1 MRVLLAPME
10 GVLDSLVRELLTEVN
25 DYDLCI
31 TEFLRVV
38 DLRLPVKSFFRLCPE
53 LHNNSLTPSGTR
65 VRIQLL
71 GQHPQWLAENAARAV
86 ELGSWG
92 VDLNCGC
99 PSKVVNGSGG
109 GATLLKDPDLIYRA
123 AKAMREAVPA
133 ALPVTVKV
141 RLGWDSGERQFE
153 IADAV
158 QQAGATEITV
168 HGRTKEDG
176 YRAERINWQAIGD
189 IRRRLTIPVIANG
202 EIRDWQSARECMAVT
217 GCDAVMIGRW
227 ALNVPNLSRVVKD
240 NAPRMPWP
248 EVMQLLLK
256 YCGLEKQGD
265 TGLYHVA
272 RIKQWL
278 GYLRKE
284 YSEAEA
290 LFVTIRALTDSAAI
304 ARAIEQAASRL
315 SRAGER

>member
-1 MRVLLAPME
+1 MQTVKRVLLAPME

-31 TEFLRVV
+31 TEFVRVV
-38 DLRLPVKSFFRLCPE
+38 DSLLPEKVYYRLCPE
-53 LHNNSLTPSGTR
+53 LANQSLTPSGTAVR
-65 VRIQLL
+65 VQLL
-71 GQHPQWLAENAARAV
+71 GQHPQWLGENAARAV

-99 PSKVVNGSGG
+99 PSKMVNGSGG
-109 GATLLKDPDLIYRA
+109 GATLLKDPEMIYLG
-123 AKAMREAVPA
+123 AKAMREAVPSH
-133 ALPVTVKV
+133 LPVTVKV
-141 RLGWDSGERQFE
+141 RLGWDSGARQFE

-176 YRAERINWQAIGD
+176 YKADKINWAAIGE
-189 IRRRLTIPVIANG
+189 IRQRLSIPVIANG
-202 EIRDWQSARECMAVT
+202 EIWDWQSAQDCMAAT
-217 GCDAVMIGRW
+217 GCDSVMIGRG
-227 ALNVPNLSRVVKD
+227 ALNVPNLSRVIKQ
-240 NAPRMPWP
+240 NAPKMPWP
-248 EVMQLLLK
+248 EVMLLLK
-256 YCGLEKQGD
+256 KYVRLEKQGD

-284 YSEAEA
+284 YAEA
-290 LFVTIRALTDSAAI
+290 SEVFSEIRVLKTSADI
-304 ARAIEQAASRL
+304 ARAIERL
-315 SRAGER
+315 

>member
-1 MRVLLAPME
+1 MRVILAPME
-10 GVLDSLVRELLTEVN
+10 GVLDSLVRELLSEVN

-38 DLRLPVKSFFRLCPE
+38 DQLLPTKSFYRLCPE
-53 LHNNSLTPSGTR
+53 LHQQSRTSSGTQ

-71 GQHPQWLAENAARAV
+71 GQYPQWLAENAARAV
-86 ELGSWG
+86 ELGSYG

-99 PSKVVNGSGG
+99 PSKLVNGSGG
-109 GATLLKDPDLIYRA
+109 GATLLKDPELIYQG

-133 ALPVTVKV
+133 HLPVTVKI

-158 QQAGATEITV
+158 QQAGATELAV

-176 YRAERINWQAIGD
+176 YQAERINWQAIGE
-189 IRRRLTIPVIANG
+189 IRQRLAIPVIANG
-202 EIRDWQSARECMAVT
+202 EIWDYQSAQECMKVT
-217 GCDAVMIGRW
+217 GCDAVMLGRG
-227 ALNVPNLSRVVKD
+227 ALNVPNLSRVVKY
-240 NAPRMPWP
+240 NEPRMPWL
-248 EVMQLLLK
+248 EVLTLLQK
-256 YCGLEKQGD
+256 YVQLEKQGD

-284 YSEAEA
+284 YTEATDLFSE
-290 LFVTIRALTDSAAI
+290 IRALKTSKDIALAI
-304 ARAIEQAASRL
+304 TRIRV
-315 SRAGER
+315 

>member
-38 DLRLPVKSFFRLCPE
+38 DQCLPVKSFYRLCPE
-53 LHNNSLTPSGTR
+53 LQHASRTPSGTLVR
-65 VRIQLL
+65 VQLL
-71 GQHPQWLAENAARAV
+71 GQYPQWLAENAARAV
-86 ELGSWG
+86 ELGSYG

-99 PSKVVNGSGG
+99 PSKLVNGSGG
-109 GATLLKDPDLIYRA
+109 GATLLKDPELIYRG

-133 ALPVTVKV
+133 HLPVTVKI
-141 RLGWDSGERQFE
+141 RLGWDSGARQFE

-158 QQAGATEITV
+158 QQAGATELAV

-176 YRAERINWQAIGD
+176 YKAECINWQAIGE
-189 IRRRLTIPVIANG
+189 IRQRLQIPVIANG
-202 EIRDWQSARECMAVT
+202 EIWDWQSAQDCMATT
-217 GCDAVMIGRW
+217 GCDAVMIGRG
-227 ALNVPNLSRVVKD
+227 ALNVPNLSRVIKY
-240 NAPRMPWP
+240 NEPRMPWP
-248 EVMQLLLK
+248 EVMLLLQK
-256 YCGLEKQGD
+256 YAQLEKQGD

-284 YSEAEA
+284 YDDATELFSE
-290 LFVTIRALTDSAAI
+290 IRTLKTSTDI
-304 ARAIEQAASRL
+304 ARVI
-315 SRAGER
+315 GEP

>member
-10 GVLDSLVRELLTEVN
+10 GVLDPLVRELLSEVN

-38 DLRLPVKSFFRLCPE
+38 DMLLPVKSFQRLCPE
-53 LHNNSLTPSGTR
+53 LLNDSRTPSGTR
-65 VRIQLL
+65 VRVQLL
-71 GQHPQWLAENAARAV
+71 GQYPEWLGENAARAV

-99 PSKVVNGSGG
+99 PSKTVNGSGG
-109 GATLLKDPDLIYRA
+109 GATLLKDPELIYLG

-133 ALPVTVKV
+133 ELPVTVKI
-141 RLGWDSGERQFE
+141 RLGWDSLAHSLE

-158 QQAGATEITV
+158 QQAGATELTV

-176 YRAERINWQAIGD
+176 YKAERINWPAIGE
-189 IRRRLTIPVIANG
+189 IRQRLSIPVIANG
-202 EIRDWQSARECMAVT
+202 EIWDYDSAQRCMQVT
-217 GCDAVMIGRW
+217 GCDAVMIGRG
-227 ALNVPNLSRVVKD
+227 ALNVPNLSRVVKY
-240 NAPRMPWP
+240 NEPKMPWP
-248 EVMQLLLK
+248 QVIELLK
-256 YCGLEKQGD
+256 KYTYLEKQGD

-284 YSEAEA
+284 YQEATEVFTQVRTLNTSKDIA
-290 LFVTIRALTDSAAI
+290 LAI
-304 ARAIEQAASRL
+304 QSL
-315 SRAGER
+315 

>member
-38 DLRLPVKSFFRLCPE
+38 DQLLPVKSFQKLCPE
-53 LHNNSLTPSGTR
+53 LHNESRTPSGTR

-71 GQHPQWLAENAARAV
+71 GQYPQWLAENAARAV

-99 PSKVVNGSGG
+99 PSKTVNGSGG
-109 GATLLKDPDLIYRA
+109 GATLLKDPELIYQG

-133 ALPVTVKV
+133 HLPVTVKV

-158 QQAGATEITV
+158 QQAGATELAV

-176 YRAERINWQAIGD
+176 YKAERINWQAIAD
-189 IRRRLTIPVIANG
+189 IRQRLTIPVIANG
-202 EIRDWQSARECMAVT
+202 EIWDYDSAQACMAVT
-217 GCDAVMIGRW
+217 GCDAVMIGRG
-227 ALNVPNLSRVVKD
+227 ALNVPNLSRVIKY
-240 NAPRMPWP
+240 NEPRLPWP
-248 EVMQLLLK
+248 QVVDLLK
-256 YCGLEKQGD
+256 KYTHLEKQGD

-284 YSEAEA
+284 YAEA
-290 LFVTIRALTDSAAI
+290 TELFTAVRALQESKLI
-304 ARAIEQAASRL
+304 ARAINDWQA
-315 SRAGER
+315 

>member
-1 MRVLLAPME
+1 MQTVKRVLLAPME

-31 TEFLRVV
+31 TEFVRVV
-38 DLRLPVKSFFRLCPE
+38 DSLLPEKVYYRLCPE
-53 LHNNSLTPSGTR
+53 LANQSLTPSGTAVR
-65 VRIQLL
+65 VQLL
-71 GQHPQWLAENAARAV
+71 GQHPQWLGENAARAV

-99 PSKVVNGSGG
+99 PSKMVNGSGG
-109 GATLLKDPDLIYRA
+109 GATLLKDPEMIYLG
-123 AKAMREAVPA
+123 AKAMREAVPSH
-133 ALPVTVKV
+133 LPVTVKV
-141 RLGWDSGERQFE
+141 RLGWDSGARQFE

-176 YRAERINWQAIGD
+176 YKADKINWAAIGE
-189 IRRRLTIPVIANG
+189 IRQRLSIPVIANG
-202 EIRDWQSARECMAVT
+202 EIWDWQSAQDCMAAT
-217 GCDAVMIGRW
+217 GCDSVMIGRG
-227 ALNVPNLSRVVKD
+227 ALNVPNLSRVIKQ
-240 NAPRMPWP
+240 NAPKMPWP
-248 EVMQLLLK
+248 EVMLLLK
-256 YCGLEKQGD
+256 KYVRLEKQGD

-284 YSEAEA
+284 YAEA
-290 LFVTIRALTDSAAI
+290 SEVFSEIRALKTSADI
-304 ARAIEQAASRL
+304 SRAIERL
-315 SRAGER
+315 

>member
-1 MRVLLAPME
+1 MGRDMRVLLAPME

-38 DLRLPVKSFFRLCPE
+38 DQRLPVKSFYKICPE
-53 LHNNSLTPSGTR
+53 LHRQSRTPSGTL

-71 GQHPQWLAENAARAV
+71 GQYPQWLAENAARAV

-99 PSKVVNGSGG
+99 PSKLVNGSGG
-109 GATLLKDPDLIYRA
+109 GATLLKDPELIYRG
-123 AKAMREAVPA
+123 AKAMREAVPSH
-133 ALPVTVKV
+133 LPVTVKV
-141 RLGWDSGERQFE
+141 RLGWDSPARAFE

-158 QQAGATEITV
+158 QQAGASELAV
-168 HGRTKEDG
+168 HGRTKEEG
-176 YRAERINWQAIGD
+176 YKAECINWHAIGE
-189 IRRRLTIPVIANG
+189 IRKRLTIPVIANG
-202 EIRDWQSARECMAVT
+202 EIWDWQSAQDCMAAT
-217 GCDAVMIGRW
+217 GCDAVMIGRG
-227 ALNVPNLSRVVKD
+227 ALNVPNLSRVVKY
-240 NAPRMPWP
+240 NEPRMPWP
-248 EVMQLLLK
+248 EVVELLAK
-256 YCGLEKQGD
+256 YSRLEKQGD

-284 YSEAEA
+284 YLEASE
-290 LFVTIRALTDSAAI
+290 LFTEIRAYKNSDDIAQAI
-304 ARAIEQAASRL
+304 ARQRSRI
-315 SRAGER
+315 GV

>member
-31 TEFLRVV
+31 TEFVRVV
-38 DLRLPVKSFFRLCPE
+38 DQLLPAKVFHRLCPE
-53 LHNNSLTPSGTR
+53 LHNNSRTPSGTL

-71 GQHPQWLAENAARAV
+71 GQYSQWLAENAARAV
-86 ELGSWG
+86 ELGSYG

-99 PSKVVNGSGG
+99 PSKLVNGSGG
-109 GATLLKDPDLIYRA
+109 GATLLKDPELIYRG

-133 ALPVTVKV
+133 HLPVTVKV
-141 RLGWDSGERQFE
+141 RLGWDNSDRQFE

-158 QQAGATEITV
+158 QQAGASELAV
-168 HGRTKEDG
+168 HGRTKEQG
-176 YRAERINWQAIGD
+176 YKAEHINWQAIGE
-189 IRRRLTIPVIANG
+189 IRQRLTIPVIANG
-202 EIRDWQSARECMAVT
+202 EIWDWQSAQDCMAIS
-217 GCDAVMIGRW
+217 GCDAVMIGRG
-227 ALNVPNLSRVVKD
+227 ALNIPNLSRVVKY
-240 NAPRMPWP
+240 NEPRMPWP
-248 EVMQLLLK
+248 EVVTLLQK
-256 YCGLEKQGD
+256 YTRLEKQGD

-284 YSEAEA
+284 YSEATE
-290 LFVTIRALTDSAAI
+290 LFQEIRALNNSPDI
-304 ARAIEQAASRL
+304 ARAIQAIEITA
-315 SRAGER
+315 

>member
-10 GVLDSLVRELLTEVN
+10 GVLDSLVRELLTDVN
-25 DYDLCI
+25 DYDHCI

-38 DLRLPVKSFFRLCPE
+38 DQLLPVKSFYKICPE
-53 LHNNSLTPSGTR
+53 LQHQSRTPSGTPVR
-65 VRIQLL
+65 VQLL
-71 GQHPQWLAENAARAV
+71 GQYPQWLAENAARAV

-99 PSKVVNGSGG
+99 PSKLVNGSGG
-109 GATLLKDPDLIYRA
+109 GATLLKDPELIYQG

-133 ALPVTVKV
+133 SLPVTVKV
-141 RLGWDSGERQFE
+141 RLGWDSGARQFE

-158 QQAGATEITV
+158 QQAGASELVV

-176 YRAERINWQAIGD
+176 YKAERINWQAIGE
-189 IRRRLTIPVIANG
+189 IRQRLRIPVVANG
-202 EIRDWQSARECMAVT
+202 EIWDWQSAQDCMAVT
-217 GCDAVMIGRW
+217 GCDAVMIGRG
-227 ALNVPNLSRVVKD
+227 ALNVPNLSRVVKY
-240 NAPRMPWP
+240 NEPRMPWQ
-248 EVMQLLLK
+248 EVVQLLSRYSL
-256 YCGLEKQGD
+256 LEKQGD

-284 YSEAEA
+284 YVEATD
-290 LFVTIRALTDSAAI
+290 LFAQVRTLNHSSAIAAAIESAA
-304 ARAIEQAASRL
+304 Q
-315 SRAGER
+315 

>member
-10 GVLDSLVRELLTEVN
+10 GVLDALVRELLTEVN

-38 DLRLPVKSFFRLCPE
+38 DSCLPVKSFQRICPE
-53 LHNNSLTPSGTR
+53 LANQSRTPSGTR

-71 GQHPQWLAENAARAV
+71 GQYPQWLAENAARAV

-109 GATLLKDPDLIYRA
+109 GATLLKDPELIYLG

-133 ALPVTVKV
+133 HLPVTVKV
-141 RLGWDSGERQFE
+141 RLGWDSSQHSIE

-158 QQAGATEITV
+158 QQAGATELVV

-176 YRAERINWQAIGD
+176 YRAERIDWAAIGR
-189 IRRRLTIPVIANG
+189 IRERLHIPVIANG
-202 EIRDWQSARECMAVT
+202 EIRDQASALACMAQT
-217 GCDAVMIGRW
+217 GCDAIMVGRW
-227 ALNVPNLSRVVKD
+227 ALNVPNISRVIKYGEP
-240 NAPRMPWP
+240 AMPWP
-248 EVMQLLLK
+248 DVIQLLKK
-256 YCGLEKQGD
+256 YCRLEKQGD
-265 TGLYHVA
+265 TGMYHVA

-278 GYLRKE
+278 GYLRKN
-284 YSEAEA
+284 YSQASE
-290 LFVTIRALTDSAAI
+290 LFATVRTLNTSAAI
-304 ARAIEQAASRL
+304 RQAIEQL
-315 SRAGER
+315 